1 MRRLCVRLMAA
12 RSRRCPARTCWTA
25 FSRWCSSVRGDSSF
39 CDCHRKRSPTRP
51 LPRVRAVYG
60 IFIRVSHNAHPAV
73 FVPILVIAGV
83 FALLVL
89 LSTIAAKQR
98 ICRCLLP
105 MGSAIGIVLAL
116 GEVFL
121 GIAAWAK
128 PARIDSWIADME
140 RNSPESVPMTV
151 SKHFDAHH
159 RTVAI
164 VLWCLASLQFV
175 RATVSLVVECH
186 HWRQGRKHAGGY
198 LQAGE
203 DNFYVDG
210 RVSGHNYVAV
220 GEGGRS
226 DRTCITIHTSICPTS
241 PTAGCLETAGRS
253 GCLTP
258 AFGPGG
264 VGRFRWLGYQQLV
277 RQNEGGV

>member
-1 MRRLCVRLMAA
+1 METRFCGRRVDPSLRCV
-12 RSRRCPARTCWTA
+12 
-25 FSRWCSSVRGDSSF
+25 
-39 CDCHRKRSPTRP
+39 
-51 LPRVRAVYG
+51 LPHARAVYG
-60 IFIRVSHNAHPAV
+60 IFIRVAHNAHPAV

-83 FALLVL
+83 FALLVAV
-89 LSTIAAKQR
+89 STIAAKQR
-98 ICRCLLP
+98 TCRCLLP

-116 GEVFL
+116 GEIFL

-151 SKHFDAHH
+151 STHFDAHH

-175 RATVSLVVECH
+175 RATVALVVECH

-203 DNFYVDG
+203 DNFYVDD
-210 RVSGHNYVAV
+210 RVSGHNYVSV
-220 GEGGRS
+220 GEGGGS
-226 DRTCITIHTSICPTS
+226 DRKCITIHTYICPTTL
-241 PTAGCLETAGRS
+241 TAVAG
-253 GCLTP
+253 
-258 AFGPGG
+258 A
-264 VGRFRWLGYQQLV
+264 
-277 RQNEGGV
+277 